1 MDNFDLRK
9 YLTEGRL
16 LKEEYTYNEF
26 IRDNF
31 PRINVKKEEIGIK
44 PALKALGVESGDE
57 IEELTNTMDS
67 TNTALY
73 LTNAKENGYLKEL
86 PIRSEYF
93 EKAYL
98 GKWKNGES
106 IVVFS
111 DGWDEFV
118 YFRKSLAEGKLLKE
132 AQGIKIRDLDGNW
145 VDGREIEREEYPTI
159 VSNFK
164 KISKSLS
171 EKLKSLYGDKVTY
184 KDITYYGEGAED
196 EYRVELGDDMYSTIQ
211 IGIYQQGQGN
221 EDYMTMIANLYKKAK
236 DGFFK
241 KRKDDSDDKLVDYIN
256 TQHIKIYEREIVK
269 PLPVEPIVNSILS
282 QFIELNKKA

>member
-1 MDNFDLRK
+1 MDNFDLKK
-9 YLTEGRL
+9 Y
-16 LKEEYTYNEF
+16 
-26 IRDNF
+26 
-31 PRINVKKEEIGIK
+31 
-44 PALKALGVESGDE
+44 
-57 IEELTNTMDS
+57 
-67 TNTALY
+67 
-73 LTNAKENGYLKEL
+73 
-86 PIRSEYF
+86 
-93 EKAYL
+93 
-98 GKWKNGES
+98 
-106 IVVFS
+106 
-111 DGWDEFV
+111 
-118 YFRKSLAEGKLLKE
+118 LAEGKLLKE

-145 VDGREIEREEYPTI
+145 VDGREIEPEEYPTI

-196 EYRVELGDDMYSTIQ
+196 EYRVELGDGMYSTIQ
-211 IGIYQQGQGN
+211 VGIYQQGQGN

-241 KRKDDSDDKLVDYIN
+241 KRKDDSDDELVDYIN

-282 QFIELNKKA
+282 QFIELNKKAVTYK